1 MMLQEMEQNVQE
13 VWTLFRETDKRFKE
27 TARRF
32 KETARR
38 FKETDRRF
46 KETDKEIQRVSENV
60 DKLTGKWGRF
70 VEGLVAPGITRLFKE
85 RAIKIETVSQRVKT
99 HRGGETMEIDVL
111 GVNHEYAVLVEV
123 KSTLG
128 VDDVNEHIERLE
140 NFKRFFPDYADKQ
153 VMGAVA
159 GIVIEENA
167 GKYAYRKG
175 LFVIGHSGDT
185 VAILNDAK
193 FKPGIW

>member
-32 KETARR
+32 KET
-38 FKETDRRF
+38 
-46 KETDKEIQRVSENV
+46 DKKIQRVSENV

-70 VEGLVAPGITRLFKE
+70 VEGLVAPGITRLFNE

-99 HRGGETMEIDVL
+99 HRGAETMEIDVL
-111 GVNHEYAVLVEV
+111 GVNHKDAVLVEV

-140 NFKRFFPDYADKQ
+140 NFKRFFPDYADKR

-167 GKYAYRKG
+167 GKYAYRRG
-175 LFVIGHSGDT
+175 LFVIGQSGDT